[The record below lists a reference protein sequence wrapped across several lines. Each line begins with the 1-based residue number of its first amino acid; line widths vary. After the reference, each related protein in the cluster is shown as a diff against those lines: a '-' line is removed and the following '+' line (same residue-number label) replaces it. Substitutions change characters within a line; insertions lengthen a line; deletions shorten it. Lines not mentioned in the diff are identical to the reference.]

1 MIFLLIWRL
10 AESKSNLSLAMIWKE
25 TKDGTLKKY
34 YFPKCAS
41 GNNIQE
47 TFYSLQTLKTAT
59 GGFVTKNNIASFLW
73 TSPEMLANKPFGR
86 NTDIW

>member
-25 TKDGTLKKY
+25 TNDGTLKSIICLNVVTIY
-34 YFPKCAS
+34 RKCF
-41 GNNIQE
+41 N
-47 TFYSLQTLKTAT
+47 SLQTLKTAT